1 MNINVCLTR
10 TYYLRKQNY
19 AKMKNQLIIT
29 KSGKL
34 KLEEELA
41 ELKGPRRM
49 NISRRLKSAIEMGDL
64 SENADYITAKEDQG
78 FLEGRILEIETI
90 LANAEVV
97 DQVNIENDTVQIGH
111 KVTVQEDGEP
121 EEVFELVGISEVNT
135 LLGKISYESP
145 IGSALLNKR
154 PGDKVKVETPGGAIE
169 FTIIRID

>member
-1 MNINVCLTR
+1 
-10 TYYLRKQNY
+10 
-19 AKMKNQLIIT
+19 MKNQLIIT
-29 KSGKL
+29 KTGKA

-49 NISRRLKSAIEMGDL
+49 EISRRLKSAIEMGDL

-90 LANAEVV
+90 LSNAEVV
-97 DQVNIENDTVQIGH
+97 DEDNVRSDKVQIGH
-111 KVTVQEDGEP
+111 KVTVREGDED

-145 IGSALLNKR
+145 IGSALLDKR
-154 PGDKVKVETPGGAIE
+154 PGEKVQVKTPGGVLE
-169 FTIIRID
+169 FTIVKIE